1 MNSTSSD
8 MSRQLEE
15 ITRLSHEFGTEDYV
29 RGGGGN
35 TSVKDKHTLW
45 VKPSGTTL
53 ATITENSFVAL
64 NRRKLSN
71 LYTIHPP
78 LEAAKRETLVKKI
91 MQQAQLTKDSARA
104 SVEAPLHN
112 TLSARFVVHT
122 HPAIV
127 NGMTCSINGAQICK
141 KLFPDSLWVDYIDPG
156 YTLCIGVQDEII
168 KYQKHKGHEPS
179 VIFLKNHGVFVTG
192 ETPGEI
198 REKYRNIFQQLNDE
212 YKSAG
217 VSTKLTIAPKP
228 AAEALN
234 QSTEYIKKTVGLDNA
249 AFVTASGFFKV
260 AKGPV
265 SPDHIVYAGSFPFFG
280 EPTLSSLSQY
290 QSKYG
295 YLPHVIAWED
305 AVFGIAGTKKKATLV
320 LEMAQDGAL
329 VKKLATA
336 LGGIEYMTDRARIF
350 IENWEVE
357 VYRQQQI

>member
-1 MNSTSSD
+1 MKKTSSD
-8 MSRQLEE
+8 MSRHLED

-53 ATITENSFVAL
+53 ATITEDSFVAL
-64 NRRKLSN
+64 NRRDISN
-71 LYTIHPP
+71 LYTIEPP
-78 LEAAKRETLVKKI
+78 LEPAKREALVKEI
-91 MQQAQLTKDSARA
+91 MQQAQLNKDSARA

-122 HPAIV
+122 HPVIV
-127 NGMTCSINGAQICK
+127 NGMTCSVNGAQICK

-156 YTLCIGVQDEII
+156 YTLCIGIQDKIRN
-168 KYQKHKGHEPS
+168 YQKHKGHEPS

-192 ETPGEI
+192 DTADEI
-198 REKYRNIFQQLNDE
+198 RDKYRNIFQRLNDE

-228 AAEALN
+228 VAEALN
-234 QSTEYIKKTVGLDNA
+234 KSTEYIKKTMGLDNA
-249 AFVTASGFFKV
+249 AFVTASGFFE
-260 AKGPV
+260 AADGPV
-265 SPDHIVYAGSFPFFG
+265 SPDHIVYSGSFPFFG
-280 EPTLSSLSQY
+280 EPAPSALSQY
-290 QSKYG
+290 QGKYG
-295 YLPHVIAWED
+295 YLPRVIAWED
-305 AVFGIAGTKKKATLV
+305 AVYGIAGTEKKAALV

-336 LGGIEYMTDRARIF
+336 LGGIEYMTDQGRMF